1 MSKVAS
7 SEVLGVGSRKKQRGR
22 LAMQLEGIGVTRLDK
37 HGPFQLL
44 LKFGKEAYCVVEIRR
59 GDDAAAVAR
68 KLRELAGQV
77 EQRRG

>member
-1 MSKVAS
+1 
-7 SEVLGVGSRKKQRGR
+7 
-22 LAMQLEGIGVTRLDK
+22 MQLEGIGVTQLDK

-59 GDDAAAVAR
+59 GDHAADVAK

-77 EQRRG
+77 ERRKRQPQRWL

>member
-1 MSKVAS
+1 
-7 SEVLGVGSRKKQRGR
+7 
-22 LAMQLEGIGVTRLDK
+22 MQLEGIGVTRLDK

-59 GDDAAAVAR
+59 GDDAADVAR

-77 EQRRG
+77 EQRRDRPRRWL